1 MQDGSFQDDE
11 RAVLVDRLRHALQ
24 YAEAARLMVEEAL
37 ALLEAPK
44 GEDDDD
50 ADVQ

>member
-1 MQDGSFQDDE
+1 MQGGSQGDE

-24 YAEAARLMVEEAL
+24 YIEAARLVVEEAL
-37 ALLEAPK
+37 ALLEAAK
-44 GEDDDD
+44 GEEDDD